1 MPGKDKDIRKWAIDG
16 LAYLTL
22 DAEVKEKLIDDRPAL
37 QALIQFAKTGDQ
49 SVLYGAVT
57 TFVNL
62 CNAYDKQELVPEMV
76 ELAKFAKHHIPEEH
90 ELDDIDFVNKR
101 LTILT
106 QEGITTAL
114 VALSKTESHNSKELI
129 ARVMN
134 ALCSLQ
140 ELRGKVVQDGG
151 AKALLPLCFEG
162 TEKGKRQAAQ
172 ALSRIGITINPE
184 VAFPGQRH
192 LEVIRPLLNQLHIDY
207 TALENFES
215 MMALCNL
222 AQMNESLRQRIIKEG
237 GIQKVEI
244 YLMEDHALLCRAAA
258 QVICNMCVSDDVVK
272 MHEKPN
278 DRVKFL
284 ALLCTEEDEDT
295 AIAASGA
302 LAILTSCSKICC
314 EKMFEP
320 AGWLDIVHTL
330 IANPSAQ
337 VQHRGTMIILNM
349 INSSKEVAEKLIDTD
364 VMQLLMGLSQLPD
377 DTRAKAR
384 QIAAE
389 CLVAAEQYKLITK
402 NTENI
407 NDTLMPDPFE
417 QAIAEENM
425 VE

>member
-1 MPGKDKDIRKWAIDG
+1 M
-16 LAYLTL
+16 
-22 DAEVKEKLIDDRPAL
+22 
-37 QALIQFAKTGDQ
+37 
-49 SVLYGAVT
+49 LYGAVT

-106 QEGITTAL
+106 QEGMTTAL

-129 ARVMN
+129 ARVIN

-140 ELRGKVVQDGG
+140 DLRGKVVQDGG
-151 AKALLPLCFEG
+151 AKALLPMCFEG

-172 ALSRIGITINPE
+172 ALSRIGITINPD

-192 LEVIRPLLNQLHIDY
+192 LEVIRPLLNQLHIEN

-222 AQMNESLRQRIIKEG
+222 AQMSESVRQRIIKEG

-244 YLMEDHALLCRAAA
+244 YLMEDHTLLCRAAA
-258 QVICNMCVSDDVVK
+258 QVICNMTVSNDVVK
-272 MHEKPN
+272 MHEQQN

-284 ALLCTEEDEDT
+284 ALLCYEEDEDT

-302 LAILTSCSKICC
+302 LAILTSCSNICC
-314 EKMFEP
+314 EKILQPEK
-320 AGWLDIVHTL
+320 WLEILHTL
-330 IANPSAQ
+330 IANPSPQ
-337 VQHRGTMIILNM
+337 VQHRGVMIVLNM
-349 INSSKEVAEKLIDTD
+349 INSSKEIAEQIIDTD
-364 VMQLLMGLSQLPD
+364 IMQLLMGLSQLPD
-377 DTRAKAR
+377 ETRAKAR
-384 QIAAE
+384 QIAEE
-389 CLVAAEQYKLITK
+389 CLKAAEQYKLITK
-402 NTENI
+402 NTEDVN
-407 NDTLMPDPFE
+407 NTSLPDPFE
-417 QAIAEENM
+417 QALAEENL